1 MEAII
6 LKHDGVWCHNE
17 KRRQILKMQLNEA
30 IDNNVSWATKRVEE
44 DPKFFNRLVQGQ
56 KPSILYIGCSDSRVA
71 AEEMLGAGPGDL
83 LVHRNIANLIPNND
97 HSSNTV
103 INFAIR
109 DLGVK
114 SIVVCGHYGCGGVLA
129 AMKSTDLGILT
140 SWLQNIRDVYRLHSV
155 ELDSIEN
162 EELRYRRLVE
172 LNVHEQCINLLKIA
186 EVQNAYSVEGLVIA
200 GWVFDMATGLVT
212 DLKLDIERIVDSI
225 RDIYS
230 IAEKV

>member
-1 MEAII
+1 
-6 LKHDGVWCHNE
+6 
-17 KRRQILKMQLNEA
+17 MQLNEA
-30 IDNNVSWATKRVEE
+30 IDNNAIWASKRIEE
-44 DPKFFNRLVQGQ
+44 DPLFFKRLARGQ
-56 KPSILYIGCSDSRVA
+56 RPSILYIGCSDSRVA

-83 LVHRNIANLIPNND
+83 FVHRNIANLIPNND
-97 HSSNTV
+97 HSSNAV
-103 INFAIR
+103 VNFAIH

-114 SIVVCGHYGCGGVLA
+114 SIVVCGHYGCGGVFA
-129 AMKSTDLGILT
+129 AMQSKDLGNLT
-140 SWLQNIRDVYRLHSV
+140 SWLQNIRDVYRLHTA

-186 EVQNAYSVEGLVIA
+186 EVQNAYSTEGLVIA
-200 GWVFDMATGLVT
+200 GWVFDMATGRVK
-212 DLKLDIERIVDSI
+212 DLKLDIDRIVYSI

>member
-1 MEAII
+1 MQLKEAI
-6 LKHDGVWCHNE
+6 E
-17 KRRQILKMQLNEA
+17 
-30 IDNNVSWATKRVEE
+30 NNRAWATKRIDE
-44 DPKFFNRLVQGQ
+44 DPMFFKRLARGQ

-83 LVHRNIANLIPNND
+83 FVHRNIANLIPNND

-103 INFAIR
+103 INFAIH

-129 AMKSTDLGILT
+129 AMQSSDLGNLT
-140 SWLQNIRDVYRLHSV
+140 SWLQNIRDVYRLHSA

-172 LNVHEQCINLLKIA
+172 LNVHEQCINLLKVA
-186 EVQNAYSVEGLVIA
+186 EVQNAYSTEGLVIA
-200 GWVFDMATGLVT
+200 GWVFDMATGRIT
-212 DLKLDIERIVDSI
+212 DLKLDIDTIVDSI

>member
-1 MEAII
+1 
-6 LKHDGVWCHNE
+6 
-17 KRRQILKMQLNEA
+17 MQLNEA
-30 IDNNVSWATKRVEE
+30 IENNRAWATKRIDE
-44 DPKFFNRLVQGQ
+44 DPTFFKRLARGQ
-56 KPSILYIGCSDSRVA
+56 KPSILYIGCSDSRVT

-83 LVHRNIANLIPNND
+83 FVHRNIANLIPNND

-103 INFAIR
+103 INFAIH

-129 AMKSTDLGILT
+129 AMQSSDLGNLT
-140 SWLQNIRDVYRLHSV
+140 SWLQNIRDVYRLHSA

-162 EELRYRRLVE
+162 EKLRYRRLVE
-172 LNVHEQCINLLKIA
+172 LNVHEQCINLLKVA
-186 EVQNAYSVEGLVIA
+186 EVQNAYSTEGLVIK
-200 GWVFDMATGLVT
+200 GWVFDMATGRII
-212 DLKLDIERIVDSI
+212 DLKLDIDTIVASI

>member
-1 MEAII
+1 
-6 LKHDGVWCHNE
+6 
-17 KRRQILKMQLNEA
+17 MQLNEA
-30 IDNNVSWATKRVEE
+30 IENNMAWVTKRVED
-44 DPKFFNRLVQGQ
+44 DPLFFKRLARGQ

-103 INFAIR
+103 VNFALR

-114 SIVVCGHYGCGGVLA
+114 NIVVCGHYGCGGVLA
-129 AMKSTDLGILT
+129 AMQSTDLGVLT

-155 ELDSIEN
+155 ELDSIAN

-186 EVQNAYSVEGLVIA
+186 EVQNAYTTEGLVIA
-200 GWVFDMATGLVT
+200 GWVFDMATGRIT
-212 DLKLDIERIVDSI
+212 DLKLDIEKIVESI

-230 IAEKV
+230 IAEKL

>member
-1 MEAII
+1 
-6 LKHDGVWCHNE
+6 
-17 KRRQILKMQLNEA
+17 MQLNEA
-30 IDNNVSWATKRVEE
+30 IDNNVAWATKRVEE
-44 DPKFFNRLVQGQ
+44 DPKFFNRLVLGQ

-212 DLKLDIERIVDSI
+212 DLKLDIEGIVDSI

>member
-1 MEAII
+1 
-6 LKHDGVWCHNE
+6 
-17 KRRQILKMQLNEA
+17 MQLNEA
-30 IDNNVSWATKRVEE
+30 IDNNVVWATKRIEE

-212 DLKLDIERIVDSI
+212 DLKLDIEGIVDSI

>member
-1 MEAII
+1 
-6 LKHDGVWCHNE
+6 
-17 KRRQILKMQLNEA
+17 MQLNEA
-30 IDNNVSWATKRVEE
+30 IDNNASWASKRVEE
-44 DPKFFNRLVQGQ
+44 DPNFFNRLVQGQ

-155 ELDSIEN
+155 ELDLIEN

-212 DLKLDIERIVDSI
+212 DLKLDIEGIVDSI

>member
-1 MEAII
+1 M
-6 LKHDGVWCHNE
+6 K
-17 KRRQILKMQLNEA
+17 LNEA
-30 IDNNVSWATKRVEE
+30 IDNNLAWATKRVEE
-44 DPKFFNRLVQGQ
+44 DPMFFKRLARGQ

-83 LVHRNIANLIPNND
+83 FVHRNIANLIPNND

-103 INFAIR
+103 VNFAIQ

-114 SIVVCGHYGCGGVLA
+114 SIVVCGHYGCGGVRA
-129 AMKSTDLGILT
+129 AMTSTDLGIQN
-140 SWLQNIRDVYRLHSV
+140 SWLQNIRDVYRLHSA
-155 ELDSIEN
+155 ELDLFEN

-186 EVQNAYSVEGLVIA
+186 EVQNAYRAEGLVIA

-212 DLKLDIERIVDSI
+212 DLELDIDRIVDSI

>member
-1 MEAII
+1 
-6 LKHDGVWCHNE
+6 
-17 KRRQILKMQLNEA
+17 MQLNEA
-30 IDNNVSWATKRVEE
+30 IDNNASWASKRVEE
-44 DPKFFNRLVQGQ
+44 DPNFFNRLVQGQ